1 MRGRPVIG
9 VIGGLLFGLGMM
21 LVLQQAGI
29 YPLKPVSVYGLPAL
43 GVILGLVMAGAA
55 PLGGGRS

>member
-9 VIGGLLFGLGMM
+9 VIGGLVFGIGLT

-29 YPLKPVSVYGLPAL
+29 YPLKPLSVYGLPIL
-43 GVILGLVMAGAA
+43 GVVLGLVMARMA
-55 PLGGGRS
+55 PLGGGER

>member
-9 VIGGLLFGLGMM
+9 VIGGLVFGIGMT

-29 YPLKPVSVYGLPAL
+29 YPLKPLSVYGLPIL
-43 GVILGLVMAGAA
+43 GIVLGLVMARTA
-55 PLGGGRS
+55 PLGGGER

>member
-9 VIGGLLFGLGMM
+9 FIGGLLFGLGMM

-29 YPLKPVSVYGLPAL
+29 YPLKPASVYGLPIL
-43 GVILGLVMAGAA
+43 GVILGLVMAGTA
-55 PLGGGRS
+55 PLGGRGS